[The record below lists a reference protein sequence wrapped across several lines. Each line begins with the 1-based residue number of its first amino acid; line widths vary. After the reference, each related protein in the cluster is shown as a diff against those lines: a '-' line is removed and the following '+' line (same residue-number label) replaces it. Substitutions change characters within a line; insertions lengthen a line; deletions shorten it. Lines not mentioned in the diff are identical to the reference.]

1 MGAKKKKVEKKPKK
15 RKQTYTYYDIN
26 GDSVKPNHRTC
37 PKCGP
42 GYFLAEHKDR
52 WTCGHCG
59 YTEFKEK
66 K

>member
-1 MGAKKKKVEKKPKK
+1 MADKKKKTKQPKK
-15 RKQTYTYYDIN
+15 RKKANTYYKIE
-26 GDSVKPNHRTC
+26 GDKITRTNKVC

-59 YTEFKEK
+59 YTEFKDK

>member
-1 MGAKKKKVEKKPKK
+1 MAKKRKEKKPKK
-15 RKQTYTYYDIN
+15 RTPISAYYKVE
-26 GDSVKPNHRTC
+26 GDHIVRTHRTC
-37 PKCGP
+37 PKCGE

-66 K
+66 KQ

>member
-1 MGAKKKKVEKKPKK
+1 MAGKKKKSEKKPKK
-15 RKQTYTYYDIN
+15 RKHAYTYYKVE
-26 GDSVKPNHRTC
+26 GSVLKRTNRFC

-59 YTEFKEK
+59 YTEFKGK
-66 K
+66 

>member
-1 MGAKKKKVEKKPKK
+1 MADKKKKVKKPKK
-15 RKQTYTYYDIN
+15 RKHTYTYYKIEGN
-26 GDSVKPNHRTC
+26 KVTRTNRTC
-37 PKCGP
+37 PKCGE

-59 YTEFKEK
+59 YTEFKDK